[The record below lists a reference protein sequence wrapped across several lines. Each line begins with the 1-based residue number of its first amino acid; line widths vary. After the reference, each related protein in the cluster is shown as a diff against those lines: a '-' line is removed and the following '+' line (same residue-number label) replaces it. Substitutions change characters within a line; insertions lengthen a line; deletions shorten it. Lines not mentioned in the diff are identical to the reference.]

1 MALPGRARVAVNL
14 VTFAALVASF
24 ELTRSTTIEFF
35 VGIAAFLVSIQAA
48 FWLHKRHAT
57 THDDETRLPREPQWA
72 RILYSCLVAASFDA
86 PIGGWRGIHP
96 VLAQLLFV
104 IWVETHWFIVRRRRQ
119 TTVTDLPHESR
130 RPWA

>member
-1 MALPGRARVAVNL
+1 MALPGGARLAVNL

-35 VGIAAFLVSIQAA
+35 VGIAAFLVSINAG
-48 FWLHKRHAT
+48 FWLHSRHAAR
-57 THDDETRLPREPQWA
+57 HDDEAGLPREPQWA

-104 IWVETHWFIVRRRRQ
+104 VWVETRWFIVRRRSKHA
-119 TTVTDLPHESR
+119 TTVGGLPG
-130 RPWA
+130 